1 VIAAIFPGQGS
12 QALGMAQEFY
22 RHSAAA
28 RQLLDQAEAALPGL
42 LKLMWEG
49 PAETLQL
56 TANQQPALVAAGAA
70 AYAAYREAGGAAPSF
85 AAGHSLGE
93 FTAHVAAG
101 SLELVAAL
109 RLVRQRG
116 LYMQEAVPAGQGAM
130 AAIMKAGRE
139 VVEQLCAETEG
150 VVEIANLNHPEQTV
164 ISGEAR
170 AVLAAGERLQQAGA
184 RVVPL
189 KVSAPFHCRLMA
201 PAADRLAHDLAVV
214 NFKPPAFPIVCN
226 VTAEALTDSSQASA
240 LLLKQVTAPVRWV
253 ESVAR
258 LYALGVRRFIEF
270 GSGKVLSGLV
280 SRIVPDAEVKAVVDM
295 ASLQEVL

>member
-1 VIAAIFPGQGS
+1 MIAAIFPGQGS
-12 QALGMAQEFY
+12 QALGMAQDFY

-28 RQLLDQAEAALPGL
+28 KEVLDQAEAALPGL

-49 PAETLQL
+49 PAEALQL
-56 TANQQPALVAAGAA
+56 TVHQQPALVAAGAA
-70 AYAAYREAGGAAPSF
+70 AYAAYREAGGTAPSF

-101 SLELVAAL
+101 SLELATAV

-130 AAIMKAGRE
+130 AAILKVRGE
-139 VVEQLCAETEG
+139 LVEQVCAETEG
-150 VVEIANLNHPEQTV
+150 VVEVANLNHPEQIV
-164 ISGEAR
+164 ISGEAA
-170 AVLAAGERLQQAGA
+170 AVLVASERLKQAGA

-201 PAADRLAHDLAVV
+201 PAARRLAHDLAAVS
-214 NFKPPAFPIVCN
+214 FKPLAFPIVCN
-226 VTAEALTDSSQASA
+226 VTAEALTDRGQASA

-253 ESVAR
+253 ESVVR
-258 LYALGVRRFIEF
+258 LHALGVRRFIEF

-280 SRIVPDAEVKAVVDM
+280 SRIALDAEVKAVEDM
-295 ASLQEVL
+295 ASLQEAI